1 MVRVSSLLL
10 VALFVALAL
19 PSGAGAAAG
28 YTLKPLRFDV
38 ITGPDND
45 THCSVNAD
53 LYTPDGVSRAH
64 PAAAMLAT
72 NGFGGSKADFDNLG
86 PSYARRGY
94 VFLAYSGLGFG
105 DSGCKIELDDP
116 DWDGKAGSQLVS
128 FLGGSKAA
136 TDGTKIDYVIH
147 DARDHAGRVR
157 DDDPRV
163 GMIGGSY
170 GGQIQFSVAG
180 VDPRVD
186 AIVPQITWNDLSYS
200 LAPNNTDFASG
211 VTYKTPGV
219 TKTDWPVLFFG
230 LGVGQGFQQA
240 LQDGDSSH
248 IGTCPNFDDRACP
261 GLVQSGARGYPDDT
275 TLAFLRHASVST
287 YMSRIRIPT
296 FLAQGQSDTLFDLQE
311 AIATWRSLRAQGVPV
326 KMLWRSAGHSG
337 GSISGEN
344 NETNPEAAYES
355 REELEFLDYYLRGI
369 GDPPALDL
377 QFVRDWVTYKG
388 DAIATVGETRSY
400 PAGADR
406 TLYLSGANTLV
417 STRSAVQAGNAP
429 MVAAPNGA
437 SSTGGGFAD
446 VGTQDAPGTAVA
458 FSTPPLS
465 ADTDVA
471 GVPRLDVRL
480 DAPTFAQ
487 TQGADPAGKLVLF
500 AKLYDVDAS
509 GNATL
514 PRNLVSA
521 VRVADVT
528 KPVTIELPGIVH
540 RFAKGHQI
548 SLVLATSDVA
558 YHGNDVGGPVSVV
571 ADPSAPSALTI
582 PVLGAPA
589 GAPGSGPDGTTPYE
603 SPPGAPPSQPAGL
616 GGPPRS
622 AAAATLPRARTCASR
637 RRFTIHLRRAPR
649 HDHIRSAEV
658 RVNGRRVRVVRG
670 PRLRARVDLR
680 GLPKGTFRVVIT
692 VRTVRGRTLR
702 SARSYHTCA
711 PRRARR

>member
-1 MVRVSSLLL
+1 MRRMRVSVLIGLLIL
-10 VALFVALAL
+10 LAL
-19 PSGAGAAAG
+19 PSAAGAAAF
-28 YTLKPLRFDV
+28 TVKPLRFDV
-38 ITGPDND
+38 VTGPNND

-53 LYTPDGVSRAH
+53 LYVPAGVSRAN

-72 NGFGGSKADFDNLG
+72 NGFGGSKSDFTDLG
-86 PSYARRGY
+86 SSYAGRGY

-128 FLGGSKAA
+128 FLGGGKAA
-136 TDGTKIDYVIH
+136 TDGTRIDYVIH
-147 DARDHAGRVR
+147 DARDHAGRAR

-170 GGQIQFSVAG
+170 GGQIQFAVAG

-200 LAPNNTDFASG
+200 LGPNNTDFASG
-211 VTYKTPGV
+211 VTYRTPGV

-240 LQDGDSSH
+240 LQDGDPSH
-248 IGTCPNFDDRACP
+248 IGACPNFDDRACP

-275 TLAFLRHASVST
+275 TLQFLRHASVAT

-311 AIATWRSLRAQGVPV
+311 AIATYRSLRAQDVPV

-337 GSISGEN
+337 GGIDGEN
-344 NETNPEAAYES
+344 DEKNPEAAYES
-355 REELEFLDYYLRGI
+355 REELEFLDYYLRGL

-377 QFVRDWVTYKG
+377 QFVRDWVTYGG
-388 DAIATVGETRSY
+388 DAIPTVGETRSY

-406 TLYLSGANTLV
+406 TLFLSGSDSLV
-417 STRSAVQAGNAP
+417 STRAAIKSGTAP
-429 MVAAPNGA
+429 MVATPNGA

-446 VGTQDAPGTAVA
+446 VGAGDAPGTSVT
-458 FSTPPLS
+458 FTTPALS

-487 TQGADPAGKLVLF
+487 SQGADPAGKLVLF
-500 AKLYDVDAS
+500 AKLYDVDPS
-509 GNATL
+509 GSLTL

-521 VRVADVT
+521 ARVADVT
-528 KPVTIELPGIVH
+528 KPVSIELPGIVH
-540 RFAKGHQI
+540 RFANGHQI
-548 SLVLATSDVA
+548 QLVLSTSDVV
-558 YHGNDVGGPVSVV
+558 YHGNSVGGPVSVV
-571 ADPSAPSALTI
+571 ADPGSPSTLTI
-582 PVLGAPA
+582 PVLGTA
-589 GAPGSGPDGTTPYE
+589 GTPGSGPDGTTPYD
-603 SPPGAPPSQPAGL
+603 SPPGAPASQPAGL
-616 GGPPRS
+616 GGPARG
-622 AAAATLPRARTCASR
+622 AAAATLPRARRCASR
-637 RRFTIHLRRAPR
+637 RRFSIHLRHAPR
-649 HDHIRSAEV
+649 HDRIRSAV
-658 RVNGRRVRVVRG
+658 VTVNGRRARVLRG
-670 PRLRARVDLR
+670 RRLRARIDLR
-680 GLPKGTFRVVIT
+680 GLPRGTFRVAIT
-692 VRTVRGRTLR
+692 VRTARGRTLR
-702 SARSYHTCA
+702 SARTYHTCA
-711 PRRARR
+711 PRRAAR